1 MHFALGAAGVGA
13 AMWKKRGQGGDD
25 GYNDDYGDDYGGGYG
40 GGGRGRRGGSDDRL
54 AALERKVEEQGRT
67 ITALKRAIE
76 GGDDYPEEEL
86 GRY

>member
-1 MHFALGAAGVGA
+1 MPPATWRAAQPPIEEAQPNAGLLSQATGANHET
-13 AMWKKRGQGGDD
+13 RITI
-25 GYNDDYGDDYGGGYG
+25 
-40 GGGRGRRGGSDDRL
+40 
-54 AALERKVEEQGRT
+54 LERKVEEQGRT